1 VQTASDQ
8 LFGII
13 KENIYMV
20 EVYIS
25 VDIETSGPIPGKY
38 SMLALGACQV
48 GREERRFYAELRP
61 TSQQFVPAAMK
72 IVGRSLDEFAQIGQ
86 EPREA
91 MRSFRDWIAKTCEGG
106 IPVFVGFN
114 AAFDWSFV
122 NWYFHTYLEDNPFGF
137 TGLDIKSYY
146 MGLMGCSWADT
157 KLSCIAREFKSG
169 SSHSHNALED
179 SIEQGKLFELMRGRL
194 RREFT

>member
-1 VQTASDQ
+1 M
-8 LFGII
+8 I
-13 KENIYMV
+13 

-38 SMLALGACQV
+38 SMLSLGACQV
-48 GREERRFYAELRP
+48 GSEERRFYAELRP

-72 IVGRSLDEFAQIGQ
+72 IVGRSLDEFAQVGQ

-106 IPVFVGFN
+106 VPVFVGFN

-137 TGLDIKSYY
+137 TALDIKSYY
-146 MGLMGCSWADT
+146 MGLRGCSWADT
-157 KLSCIAREFKSG
+157 ILSCIARDFQRD

-179 SIEQGKLFELMRGRL
+179 CIEQGKLFESMRGGSNSY
-194 RREFT
+194 F

>member
-1 VQTASDQ
+1 
-8 LFGII
+8 
-13 KENIYMV
+13 MV

-38 SMLALGACQV
+38 SMLSLGACQV
-48 GREERRFYAELRP
+48 GHAERQFYAELRP
-61 TSQQFVPAAMK
+61 TSQQFLPAAMK

-86 EPREA
+86 DPQEA

-106 IPVFVGFN
+106 VPVFVGFN

-146 MGLMGCSWADT
+146 MGLTDCLWADT
-157 KLSCIAREFKSG
+157 TLSRIASKLKSN
-169 SSHSHNALED
+169 SSLSHNALED
-179 SIEQGKLFELMRGRL
+179 SVEQAKLFELMRARSRG
-194 RREFT
+194 